1 MDCKEYI
8 YEGLLE
14 KFFGVHVE
22 TENIVFF
29 FIIYYILI
37 IIFISCFTI
46 QAGI

>member
-29 FIIYYILI
+29 FIIY
-37 IIFISCFTI
+37 
-46 QAGI
+46 